1 MVNTGKPSKACKLC
15 RSRRIK
21 CDETKPA
28 CLKCAKANRV
38 CPGYRDAF
46 EINLRDETQS
56 TIRKAKSAAIR
67 KASKEGLL
75 ITADGFGD
83 GLINGIAA
91 NSPNWPPIGR
101 QQHAVERTANSSSSS
116 SSSSSPSASA
126 SPSSS
131 SSFSQIILNKKS
143 YEAYRRSHSVEAE
156 RLPRGLDTPL
166 DEQAT
171 CFFLSNYVLVPPAG
185 VGHGIFTF
193 LIPLI
198 DSPRYKASPMHSAFT
213 AVSMAALAGRPNSR
227 SLFSVAHTHYS
238 IALEQLTRAMQDQ
251 DQAKQDTS
259 LAASIL
265 LAFYEGLA
273 NDEYEMSTFSKH
285 ISGAAAMIKLRG
297 PRLIESPLGVAM
309 FEVVRGAAIRQ
320 YMFFS
325 ECSIE
330 DIKWWA
336 GHAVAESVGHQAL
349 TLNLQTTLIRAEADH
364 LFQGAHSAEKIE
376 LALELSKKARALDGE
391 IVKWFEACPAAW
403 KRGSAGIAPPLRGSL
418 SNPRKSS
425 TSASTYTSSS
435 AYSPFHNTLST
446 PTPSSRARFPLSS
459 SPTRFDPSE
468 SSPCEPT
475 LTQAQDETDMSYKNL
490 TAYPNLEIY
499 TYPNV
504 WAAGKYITTHVSR
517 LLLAQVTARCIA
529 WTCQPADPFRTE
541 EYREVQAIGRE
552 QVEEIISSTPYL
564 TGWAGDSTTTPYFPC
579 GTAEMPKGLASV
591 TCMWPLLAAGMS
603 RFADRSHRAFVKGR
617 LTHIGEMMG
626 IRQAEV
632 FSKNIDINT
641 CGPDRHN
648 CQLPD
653 LSFHFRH

>member
-1 MVNTGKPSKACKLC
+1 MVHCRDVLASSEPDRPSTDPVPVSVSAASGPFKTRERCPE
-15 RSRRIK
+15 K

-101 QQHAVERTANSSSSS
+101 QQHAIERTANSSSSS

-376 LALELSKKARALDGE
+376 RALELSKKARALD
-391 IVKWFEACPAAW
+391 VLNV
-403 KRGSAGIAPPLRGSL
+403 GIYLHTLFSVL
-418 SNPRKSS
+418 
-425 TSASTYTSSS
+425 
-435 AYSPFHNTLST
+435 TLSQY
-446 PTPSSRARFPLSS
+446 F
-459 SPTRFDPSE
+459 FDPCTVIPSQI
-468 SSPCEPT
+468 ST
-475 LTQAQDETDMSYKNL
+475 LAQDETDMLYKNL

>member
-1 MVNTGKPSKACKLC
+1 MVNTGQPSRACKLC

-75 ITADGFGD
+75 ITADGSGD

-101 QQHAVERTANSSSSS
+101 QQHAVERTANSSSSC

-131 SSFSQIILNKKS
+131 SSFSQIILNKRS

-376 LALELSKKARALDGE
+376 RALELSKKARALDGE

-403 KRGSAGIAPPLRGSL
+403 KLLNVGIYLHTLFSVL
-418 SNPRKSS
+418 
-425 TSASTYTSSS
+425 
-435 AYSPFHNTLST
+435 TLSQY
-446 PTPSSRARFPLSS
+446 L
-459 SPTRFDPSE
+459 FDPYTVIPSQI
-468 SSPCEPT
+468 ST
-475 LTQAQDETDMSYKNL
+475 LAQDQTDMSYKNL

>member
-1 MVNTGKPSKACKLC
+1 MVNTGHPSKACKLC

-67 KASKEGLL
+67 KASKEGLS
-75 ITADGFGD
+75 ITADGSGD

-91 NSPNWPPIGR
+91 NSPDWPPIGR
-101 QQHAVERTANSSSSS
+101 QQHAVKSTANSSS

-198 DSPRYKASPMHSAFT
+198 DSPRYKASPMNSAFT

-227 SLFSVAHTHYS
+227 SLFSVAHVHYS
-238 IALEQLTRAMQDQ
+238 RALEQLTRAMQDR

-273 NDEYEMSTFSKH
+273 NDEYEMSAFSKH

-309 FEVVRGAAIRQ
+309 FEVVRASAIRQ

-325 ECSIE
+325 ECSVE

-364 LFQGAHSAEKIE
+364 LFQGAHSAEKVE
-376 LALELSKKARALDGE
+376 RALELSKKARALDGE
-391 IVKWFEACPAAW
+391 IIKWFEACPPAW

-425 TSASTYTSSS
+425 TSASTYTPSS
-435 AYSPFHNTLST
+435 AYSPFHNTFST

-475 LTQAQDETDMSYKNL
+475 PTQAQDKTDMSYKNL
-490 TAYPNLEIY
+490 TAYPDLEIY

-529 WTCQPADPFRTE
+529 CTCHPADPFHTE
-541 EYREVQAIGRE
+541 EYRKVQAIGRE

-603 RFADRSHRAFVKGR
+603 RFADRSQRAFVKGR

-641 CGPDRHN
+641 RGPDRHT
-648 CQLPD
+648 CQLSD

>member
-1 MVNTGKPSKACKLC
+1 MVNTGHPSKACKLC

-67 KASKEGLL
+67 KASKEGLS
-75 ITADGFGD
+75 ITADGSGD

-91 NSPNWPPIGR
+91 NSPDWPPIGR
-101 QQHAVERTANSSSSS
+101 QQHAVKSTANSSS

-198 DSPRYKASPMHSAFT
+198 DSPRYKASPMNSAFT

-330 DIKWWA
+330 DIKW
-336 GHAVAESVGHQAL
+336 AL
-349 TLNLQTTLIRAEADH
+349 TLPKRSSVPSNSQR
-364 LFQGAHSAEKIE
+364 KRE
-376 LALELSKKARALDGE
+376 LLMVRSSSGLKRVLR
-391 IVKWFEACPAAW
+391 
-403 KRGSAGIAPPLRGSL
+403 RGSKVLNVGIYLHTLFSVL
-418 SNPRKSS
+418 
-425 TSASTYTSSS
+425 
-435 AYSPFHNTLST
+435 TLSQY
-446 PTPSSRARFPLSS
+446 L
-459 SPTRFDPSE
+459 FDPYTVIPSQI
-468 SSPCEPT
+468 ST
-475 LTQAQDETDMSYKNL
+475 LTDMSYKNL

-529 WTCQPADPFRTE
+529 CTCHPADPFHTE
-541 EYREVQAIGRE
+541 EYRKVQAIGRE

-603 RFADRSHRAFVKGR
+603 RFADRSQRAFVKGR

-641 CGPDRHN
+641 RGPDRHT
-648 CQLPD
+648 CQLSD